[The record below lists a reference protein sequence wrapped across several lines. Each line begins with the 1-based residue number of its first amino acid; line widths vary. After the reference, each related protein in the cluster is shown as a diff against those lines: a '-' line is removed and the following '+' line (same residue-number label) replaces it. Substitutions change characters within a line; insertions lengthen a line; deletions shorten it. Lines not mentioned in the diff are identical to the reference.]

1 VAEGGG
7 ESRVEGLSKMFSS
20 VEVGV
25 EVDKGVIG
33 RGLSGDGVRGIERKG
48 GAFGFSLMKAPSMM
62 MLVVGRESTRVSKEK
77 EVEELIR
84 NIGVGMTCIW
94 ASFGTARER
103 AGGRGRSGERG
114 GRGGHLQ
121 ERWSSGP

>member
-33 RGLSGDGVRGIERKG
+33 RGLSGDGVRGHREEGRG
-48 GAFGFSLMKAPSMM
+48 LWLLVDEGAIDDDVG
-62 MLVVGRESTRVSKEK
+62 GRERVDEGSKEK
-77 EVEELIR
+77 EVVELIR
-84 NIGVGMTCIW
+84 NIGSRHDLYLGVLWSGE
-94 ASFGTARER
+94 ER

-114 GRGGHLQ
+114 R
-121 ERWSSGP
+121 ERR